1 MLKIWGEDKLKD
13 LSLAGGGTRHP
24 LKEHTKRLR
33 CVEEFA
39 KQTLHSYSKK
49 KWEFYGSIFGWVKLK
64 FDGIKEIRGCS
75 SKSGKRHLFVLNIVS
90 GAVLCE
96 VLGINVHTGVLIIL
110 LRFYSMVTYAFCS
123 CDICICHF
131 CLDYLDSAFYLVS
144 VYFLCSTAKYIV
156 LFSLW
161 KALHC
166 FFQRETWSLL
176 HLLSECFFSLWF

>member
-1 MLKIWGEDKLKD
+1 MKISWKIWAWQEEGLGIHWRSIPEGWDVLKN
-13 LSLAGGGTRHP
+13 LQNR
-24 LKEHTKRLR
+24 R
-33 CVEEFA
+33 CIA
-39 KQTLHSYSKK
+39 TAKK
-49 KWEFYGSIFGWVKLK
+49 KKREFYGSIFGWVKLK

-75 SKSGKRHLFVLNIVS
+75 NKSGKRHLFVLNIVS

-110 LRFYSMVTYAFCS
+110 LRFYSMVTYTFCS

-176 HLLSECFFSLWF
+176 HLLSDWFFSLWF